1 MVLPDLEKADRLC
14 KPRWIHSRESRLGLT
29 FQARQRGSVCVVLEE
44 LIAPL
49 FLRRPQRLHGFYD
62 RESAAR
68 CAANFMS
75 GLCLTASGLA
85 NKINAPQSIFYPQ
98 SYPHAVAVKKQ
109 PESAKVPDFR
119 PKLRRD
125 GRDENPAVDNNDVS
139 SISRFGEL
147 GLDSAFDIEH

>member
-14 KPRWIHSRESRLGLT
+14 KPRWIHSREPRLGLT
-29 FQARQRGSVCVVLEE
+29 FQARQRGSGCGVLEK
-44 LIAPL
+44 LIASL

-85 NKINAPQSIFYPQ
+85 NKINAPQSLFYPQ
-98 SYPHAVAVKKQ
+98 SYPHAGARG
-109 PESAKVPDFR
+109 EGGAITKVPDFR
-119 PKLRRD
+119 CELRCDAARWS
-125 GRDENPAVDNNDVS
+125 RAVENNFV
-139 SISRFGEL
+139 
-147 GLDSAFDIEH
+147 